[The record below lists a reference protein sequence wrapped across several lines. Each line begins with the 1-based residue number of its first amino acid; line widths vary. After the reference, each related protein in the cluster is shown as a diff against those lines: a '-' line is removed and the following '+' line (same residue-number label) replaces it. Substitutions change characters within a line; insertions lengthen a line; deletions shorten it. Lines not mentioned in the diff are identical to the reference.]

1 MKRTTMI
8 PAAYSV
14 LLFII
19 ISLSSCAGSQKELV
33 PSSEFTPYVNAY
45 TGGVISQSSP
55 IRIELTQ
62 DQPVVDL
69 NNELKE
75 NPFRFSPS
83 LKGKTYWISNN
94 TIEFLPEEGAL
105 KPGTMYEASFQL
117 GDFVKVDKRLKE
129 FNFSFRVQEKDFSLA
144 MEPLDITA
152 ATPEYASVKGEIRF
166 SDKIDNVQVEK
177 MISVNGNGS
186 SDYAISVGGTENP
199 MRYNFN
205 INRIPRAQED
215 YDLKIT
221 LNGKVAGIDRKIVEK
236 VTIPAKN
243 IFRFM
248 SAQRIEQPENGIQI
262 SFSDPVSTT
271 QDLKGLIEIAELSSY
286 TFQVINDKVNVYFE
300 PNRSNKL
307 TLRIYEG
314 IKNRKGKKLGT
325 SHSISFSQ
333 PSLKPQVELRTDA
346 AILPDSKNLI
356 IPFRAVSLHAVD
368 LNVIRIFE
376 SNVLM
381 FMQTN
386 TLSSSNELRRS
397 GRLVYKKTL
406 HLDKDPSKDI
416 RKWEDYSI
424 DLSGLIN
431 QEPGAIYR
439 ITLSFKQAYSAY
451 PCGEDDKELQFSESS
466 DQLTKL
472 SSEQL
477 SEEDEA
483 VWDTPQTY
491 YYYNGSEG
499 MDWRQYRWEERDN
512 PCHISYYMGADRTAA
527 CNVLA
532 SNLGMIV
539 KRNSVNKLWITVN
552 NILDTT
558 PVEKAIVTAYNFQL
572 QPVGKAETDKNGF
585 TVI

>member
-558 PVEKAIVTAYNFQL
+558 PVEL
-572 QPVGKAETDKNGF
+572 
-585 TVI
+585 